1 MPSSSKSF
9 CGGVIML
16 NTLSYGLLGLLASES
31 CSGYDLML
39 RIQPFWQ
46 AKHSQIYPLLAKL
59 EREGFV
65 QYVRIEQRDKPD
77 KKVYSLT
84 EKGTEA
90 VLEWLGEPP
99 AEQSSRD
106 ELSLKTKCIW
116 MTQRDIS
123 IPLFL
128 TRLKQLE
135 TRTAYYEKLLQRI
148 PEEERHVRSKH
159 FGDYVLL
166 HRAISL
172 AAAQIEWCRWVVN
185 MLEQEE
191 ELS

>member
-1 MPSSSKSF
+1 
-9 CGGVIML
+9 ML

-59 EREGFV
+59 EREGYVHF
-65 QYVRIEQRDKPD
+65 VRIEQRDKPD

-84 EKGTEA
+84 ERGKQA
-90 VLEWLGEPP
+90 VIEWVGEPP
-99 AEQSSRD
+99 AEHTFRD
-106 ELSLKTKCIW
+106 ELSLKAKCIW
-116 MTQRDIS
+116 MTDREIV

-135 TRTAYYEKLLQRI
+135 AKNAYYEKLLSRI
-148 PEEERHVRSKH
+148 PEAERHVRSPQ
-159 FGDYVLL
+159 FGDYILL
-166 HRAISL
+166 HRALSL
-172 AAAQIEWCRWVVN
+172 ANAQIEWCNWVVN
-185 MLEQEE
+185 MLETEIAA
-191 ELS
+191 SS

>member
-1 MPSSSKSF
+1 
-9 CGGVIML
+9 ML

-148 PEEERHVRSKH
+148 PEEERHVHSKH

-172 AAAQIEWCRWVVN
+172 AGAQIEWCRWVVN